1 MAHRACFAGHLYGR
15 LSGRNAAHHG
25 APRSGGATVE
35 TASRGVSTEV
45 GRTERAYV
53 HRLVALFC
61 AGWAVIYLDRTI
73 LYPLLTVIA
82 GEFGLTGFQTG
93 LISGT
98 YFTLYVAAMLPAGLL
113 AERVGLKRTLVLFSC
128 VLAVGVAG
136 FGFAAVN
143 YLAVLAM
150 AGLHGAGAGSYYT
163 MAYSITIH
171 TVPSRNRGMASG
183 VINGGMSLG
192 LAMGLALAGPLYHGT
207 GSWRMPFLILAV
219 PTFVLAAL
227 FHGAI
232 REVPIAARRTTPVWA
247 LLRDPTLLRMN
258 LTGFCVL
265 YGWWVLLSWGP
276 VFFQSERNVGLTM
289 SGLYTLVVAV
299 TAIPS
304 GLLLGRWSDHI
315 GRKRIILT
323 MLPLMALSLA
333 LIPQVQSRTGMLLA
347 LMAYGVV
354 GKLAWDP
361 LAISWLGDYAA
372 RHRPEAVGTAVALFS
387 FLSVLSAV
395 VGPPL
400 TGWIKDITGSL
411 AGGFYVAAGLALVG
425 FCLSLGPAD
434 GSAGAIS

>member
-1 MAHRACFAGHLYGR
+1 MTA
-15 LSGRNAAHHG
+15 N
-25 APRSGGATVE
+25 GGPGGVTLE
-35 TASRGVSTEV
+35 TASQTVLGAE
-45 GRTERAYV
+45 GRAERTYV
-53 HRLVALFC
+53 QRLVVLFC
-61 AGWAVIYLDRTI
+61 AGWAVVYADRTI

-82 GEFGLTGFQTG
+82 SEFGLTGFQTG

-113 AERVGLKRTLVLFSC
+113 AERLGLKRTLVLFSC
-128 VLAVGVAG
+128 VLTVGVAG
-136 FGFAAVN
+136 FGFGAVN

-150 AGLHGAGAGSYYT
+150 VGLHGAGAGSYYT

-171 TVPSRNRGMASG
+171 TVPSRNRGIAAG

-192 LAMGLALAGPLYHGT
+192 LGVGLALAGPLYHAT
-207 GSWRMPFLILAV
+207 GSWRVPFLILAV
-219 PTFVLAAL
+219 PTLLMAVL
-227 FHGAI
+227 FQGAI
-232 REVPIAARRTTPVWA
+232 REVPIAGRRTTPVWE

-276 VFFQSERNVGLTM
+276 VFFQSERNLGLTM
-289 SGLYTLVVAV
+289 SGLYTLVIAV

-304 GLLLGRWSDHI
+304 GLLLGRASDHI

-333 LIPQVQSRTGMLLA
+333 VIPQVQSRTGMLLA

-361 LAISWLGDYAA
+361 LAISWLGDYVA
-372 RHRPEAVGTAVALFS
+372 RHRPEAVGAAVALFS

-400 TGWIKDITGSL
+400 TGWIKDVTGSL
-411 AGGFYVAAGLALVG
+411 AGGFYVAAGQALVG
-425 FCLSLGPAD
+425 FVLSLGPVD
-434 GSAGAIS
+434 SGARART

>member
-1 MAHRACFAGHLYGR
+1 ML
-15 LSGRNAAHHG
+15 
-25 APRSGGATVE
+25 E
-35 TASRGVSTEV
+35 TASQARLGAE
-45 GRTERAYV
+45 GRAERTYLQ
-53 HRLVALFC
+53 RLVALFC
-61 AGWAVIYLDRTI
+61 AGWAVIYVDRTI

-82 GEFGLTGFQTG
+82 SDFGLTGFQTG

-113 AERVGLKRTLVLFSC
+113 AERLGLKRTLVLFSL
-128 VLAVGVAG
+128 VSAVGILG
-136 FGFAAVN
+136 FGVAAVD
-143 YLAVLAM
+143 YLALLAM
-150 AGLHGAGAGSYYT
+150 AGVHGAGAGSYYT

-171 TVPSRNRGMASG
+171 TVPSRNRGIASA

-192 LAMGLALAGPLYHGT
+192 LALGLALAGPLYHAT
-207 GSWRMPFLILAV
+207 GSWRTPFLILAV
-219 PTFVLAAL
+219 PTFLMAAL
-227 FHGAI
+227 FQRAI
-232 REVPIAARRTTPVWA
+232 REVPIPRRRDIPIWD

-258 LTGFCVL
+258 LSGFCVL

-289 SGLYTLVVAV
+289 SGLYTLVIAV

-304 GLLLGRWSDHI
+304 GLVLGRLSDHI

-333 LIPQVQSRTGMLLA
+333 VIPQVQSRTGMLVA

-361 LAISWLGDYAA
+361 LAVSWLGDYVA
-372 RHRPEAVGTAVALFS
+372 RYRPEAVGTAVALFS
-387 FLSVLSAV
+387 FLSVTSAV

-400 TGWIKDITGSL
+400 TGWIKDVTGSL

-425 FCLSLGPAD
+425 FVLSLGPAD
-434 GSAGAIS
+434 SGARARS

>member
-1 MAHRACFAGHLYGR
+1 V
-15 LSGRNAAHHG
+15 
-25 APRSGGATVE
+25 TVE
-35 TASRGVSTEV
+35 TVSRAAPGVESLAE
-45 GRTERAYV
+45 RTYV
-53 HRLVALFC
+53 QRLVALFC
-61 AGWAVIYLDRTI
+61 AGWAVIYADRTI

-82 GEFGLTGFQTG
+82 SEFGLTGFQTG

-113 AERVGLKRTLVLFSC
+113 SERLGLKRTLVLFSF
-128 VLAVGVAG
+128 VSAVGMAG
-136 FGFAAVN
+136 FGSATVN
-143 YLAVLAM
+143 FLALLAM
-150 AGLHGAGAGSYYT
+150 AGIHGAGAGSYYT

-171 TVPSRNRGMASG
+171 TVPSRNRGIASG

-192 LAMGLALAGPLYHGT
+192 LAVGLALAGPLYHAT
-207 GSWRMPFLILAV
+207 GSWRIPFLILAV
-219 PTFVLAAL
+219 PTFLMAAL
-227 FHGAI
+227 FQRAI
-232 REVPIAARRTTPVWA
+232 REVPVSRRRDVPVWD

-258 LTGFCVL
+258 LSAFCVL

-276 VFFQSERNVGLTM
+276 VFFQSERNLGLTM
-289 SGLYTLVVAV
+289 SGLYTLVIAV
-299 TAIPS
+299 TAMPS
-304 GLLLGRWSDHI
+304 GLLLGRLSDRI

-333 LIPQVQSRTGMLLA
+333 VIPQVQSRTGMLLA

-361 LAISWLGDYAA
+361 LAISWLGDYVA
-372 RHRPEAVGTAVALFS
+372 RYRPEAVGTAVALFS

-400 TGWIKDITGSL
+400 TGWIKDVTGSL

-425 FCLSLGPAD
+425 FALSLGPAD
-434 GSAGAIS
+434 GAAGATS

>member
-1 MAHRACFAGHLYGR
+1 M
-15 LSGRNAAHHG
+15 
-25 APRSGGATVE
+25 E
-35 TASRGVSTEV
+35 TASQARLGAE
-45 GRTERAYV
+45 GRAERTYLQ
-53 HRLVALFC
+53 RLVALFC
-61 AGWAVIYLDRTI
+61 AGWAVIYVDRTI

-82 GEFGLTGFQTG
+82 SDFGLTGFQTG

-113 AERVGLKRTLVLFSC
+113 AERLGLKRTLVLFSL
-128 VLAVGVAG
+128 VSAVGILG
-136 FGFAAVN
+136 FGVAAVD
-143 YLAVLAM
+143 YLALLAM
-150 AGLHGAGAGSYYT
+150 AGVHGAGAGSYYT

-171 TVPSRNRGMASG
+171 TVPSRNRGIASA

-192 LAMGLALAGPLYHGT
+192 LALGLALAGPLYHAT
-207 GSWRMPFLILAV
+207 GSWRTPFLILAV
-219 PTFVLAAL
+219 PTFLMAAL
-227 FHGAI
+227 FQRAI
-232 REVPIAARRTTPVWA
+232 REVPIPRRRDIPIWD

-258 LTGFCVL
+258 LSGFCVL

-289 SGLYTLVVAV
+289 SGLYTLVIAV

-304 GLLLGRWSDHI
+304 GLVLGRLSDHI

-333 LIPQVQSRTGMLLA
+333 VIPQVQSRTGMLVA

-361 LAISWLGDYAA
+361 LAVSWLGDYVA
-372 RHRPEAVGTAVALFS
+372 RYRPEAVGTAVALFS
-387 FLSVLSAV
+387 FLSVTSAV

-400 TGWIKDITGSL
+400 TGWIKDVTGSL

-425 FCLSLGPAD
+425 FVLSLGPAD
-434 GSAGAIS
+434 SGARARS

>member
-1 MAHRACFAGHLYGR
+1 M
-15 LSGRNAAHHG
+15 
-25 APRSGGATVE
+25 E
-35 TASRGVSTEV
+35 TASQAALVQEDRAE
-45 GRTERAYV
+45 RTYV

-61 AGWAVIYLDRTI
+61 AGWAVIYVDRTI

-82 GEFGLTGFQTG
+82 SEFGLSGFQTG

-113 AERVGLKRTLVLFSC
+113 AERLGLKRTLVLFSL
-128 VLAVGVAG
+128 VSAVGMAG
-136 FGFAAVN
+136 FGVAAVN
-143 YLAVLAM
+143 YLALLAV

-171 TVPSRNRGMASG
+171 TVPSRIRGIASG
-183 VINGGMSLG
+183 VINGGMSVG
-192 LAMGLALAGPLYHGT
+192 LAVGLAVAGPLYHAV

-219 PTFVLAAL
+219 PTFLMAAL
-227 FHGAI
+227 FQGAI
-232 REVPIAARRTTPVWA
+232 REVSISRRRETPIWD

-258 LTGFCVL
+258 LSAFCVL
-265 YGWWVLLSWGP
+265 YGWWVLLSWAP
-276 VFFQSERNVGLTM
+276 VFFQTERHVGLTM

-304 GLLLGRWSDHI
+304 GLLLGRLSDHI

-333 LIPQVQSRTGMLLA
+333 VIPQVYSRTGMLLA

-361 LAISWLGDYAA
+361 LAISWLGDYVA

-400 TGWIKDITGSL
+400 TGWIKDVTGSL

-425 FCLSLGPAD
+425 FVLSLGPAD
-434 GSAGAIS
+434 DPARARS

>member
-1 MAHRACFAGHLYGR
+1 MTASRD
-15 LSGRNAAHHG
+15 
-25 APRSGGATVE
+25 PGGVMLE
-35 TASRGVSTEV
+35 TASQARLGAE
-45 GRTERAYV
+45 GRAERTYLQ
-53 HRLVALFC
+53 RLVALFC
-61 AGWAVIYLDRTI
+61 AGWAVIYVDRTI

-82 GEFGLTGFQTG
+82 SDFGLTGFQTG

-113 AERVGLKRTLVLFSC
+113 AERLGLKRTLVLFSL
-128 VLAVGVAG
+128 VSAVGILG
-136 FGFAAVN
+136 FGVAAVD
-143 YLAVLAM
+143 YLALLAM
-150 AGLHGAGAGSYYT
+150 AGVHGAGAGSYYT

-171 TVPSRNRGMASG
+171 TVPSRNRGIASA

-192 LAMGLALAGPLYHGT
+192 LALGLALAGPLYHAT
-207 GSWRMPFLILAV
+207 GSWRTPFLILAV
-219 PTFVLAAL
+219 PTFLMAAL
-227 FHGAI
+227 FQRAI
-232 REVPIAARRTTPVWA
+232 REVPIPRRRDIPIWD

-258 LTGFCVL
+258 LSGFCVL

-289 SGLYTLVVAV
+289 SGLYTLVIAV

-304 GLLLGRWSDHI
+304 GLVLGRLSDHI

-333 LIPQVQSRTGMLLA
+333 VIPQVQSRTGMLVA

-361 LAISWLGDYAA
+361 LAVSWLGDYVA
-372 RHRPEAVGTAVALFS
+372 RYRPEAVGTAVALFS
-387 FLSVLSAV
+387 FLSVTSAV

-400 TGWIKDITGSL
+400 TGWIKDVTGSL

-425 FCLSLGPAD
+425 FVLSLGPAD
-434 GSAGAIS
+434 SGARARS

>member
-1 MAHRACFAGHLYGR
+1 MLG
-15 LSGRNAAHHG
+15 
-25 APRSGGATVE
+25 
-35 TASRGVSTEV
+35 TASQARLGAE
-45 GRTERAYV
+45 GRAERTYLQ
-53 HRLVALFC
+53 RLVALFC
-61 AGWAVIYLDRTI
+61 AGWAVIYVDRTI

-82 GEFGLTGFQTG
+82 SDFGLTGFQTG

-113 AERVGLKRTLVLFSC
+113 AERLGLKRTLVLFSL
-128 VLAVGVAG
+128 VSAVGILG
-136 FGFAAVN
+136 FGVAAVD
-143 YLAVLAM
+143 YLALLAM
-150 AGLHGAGAGSYYT
+150 AGVHGAGAGSYYT

-171 TVPSRNRGMASG
+171 TVPSRNRGIASA

-192 LAMGLALAGPLYHGT
+192 LALGLALAGPLYHAT
-207 GSWRMPFLILAV
+207 GSWRTPFLILAV
-219 PTFVLAAL
+219 PTFLMAAL
-227 FHGAI
+227 FQRAI
-232 REVPIAARRTTPVWA
+232 REVPIPRRRDIPIWD

-258 LTGFCVL
+258 LSGFCVL

-289 SGLYTLVVAV
+289 SGLYTLVIAV

-304 GLLLGRWSDHI
+304 GLVLGRLSDHI
-315 GRKRIILT
+315 GRKRIILA

-333 LIPQVQSRTGMLLA
+333 VIPQVQSRTGMLVA

-361 LAISWLGDYAA
+361 LAVSWLGDYVA
-372 RHRPEAVGTAVALFS
+372 RYRPEAVGTAVALFS
-387 FLSVLSAV
+387 FLSVTSAV

-400 TGWIKDITGSL
+400 TGWIKDVTGSL

-425 FCLSLGPAD
+425 FVLSLGPAD
-434 GSAGAIS
+434 SGARARS

>member
-1 MAHRACFAGHLYGR
+1 M
-15 LSGRNAAHHG
+15 
-25 APRSGGATVE
+25 VE
-35 TASRGVSTEV
+35 TTSPTSLAVE
-45 GRTERAYV
+45 GRADGAYV
-53 HRLVALFC
+53 RRLVALFC
-61 AGWAVIYLDRTI
+61 AGWAVIYVDRTI

-82 GEFGLTGFQTG
+82 REFGLTGFQTG

-113 AERVGLKRTLVLFSC
+113 SERLGLKRTLVLFSF
-128 VLAVGVAG
+128 VSAVGMAG
-136 FGFAAVN
+136 FGSAAVN
-143 YLAVLAM
+143 FLALLAM
-150 AGLHGAGAGSYYT
+150 AGIHGAGAGSYYT
-163 MAYSITIH
+163 MAYSITIR
-171 TVPSRNRGMASG
+171 TVSSRNRGIASG

-192 LAMGLALAGPLYHGT
+192 LAMGLALAGPLYHAT
-207 GSWRMPFLILAV
+207 GSWRIPFLILAV
-219 PTFVLAAL
+219 PTFLMAAL

-232 REVPIAARRTTPVWA
+232 REVPIAGRRTTPVWD
-247 LLRDPTLLRMN
+247 LVRDPTLLRMN

-276 VFFQSERNVGLTM
+276 VFFQSERNLGLTM

-299 TAIPS
+299 TAIPA
-304 GLLLGRWSDHI
+304 GLLLGRLSDRI

-361 LAISWLGDYAA
+361 LAISWLGDYVA
-372 RHRPEAVGTAVALFS
+372 RYRPEAVGTAVALFS
-387 FLSVLSAV
+387 FISVLSAV

-400 TGWIKDITGSL
+400 TGWIKDVTGSL
-411 AGGFYVAAGLALVG
+411 AGGFYVAAGLAIVG
-425 FCLSLGPAD
+425 FVLSLGPAD
-434 GSAGAIS
+434 HTTDARS

>member
-1 MAHRACFAGHLYGR
+1 MEIA
-15 LSGRNAAHHG
+15 SET
-25 APRSGGATVE
+25 APR
-35 TASRGVSTEV
+35 TENKA
-45 GRTERAYV
+45 ERAYV
-53 HRLVALFC
+53 RRLVALFC
-61 AGWAVIYLDRTI
+61 AGWAVIYVDRTI

-82 GEFGLTGFQTG
+82 REFGLTGFQTG
-93 LISGT
+93 LISAT

-113 AERVGLKRTLVLFSC
+113 SERLGLKRTLVLFSL
-128 VLAVGVAG
+128 VSAVGMAG
-136 FGFAAVN
+136 FGGAAVSFSA
-143 YLAVLAM
+143 LLVM
-150 AGLHGAGAGSYYT
+150 AGIHGAGAGSYYT

-171 TVPSRNRGMASG
+171 TVPSRSRGIASG

-192 LAMGLALAGPLYHGT
+192 LAAGLALAGPLYYAT

-219 PTFVLAAL
+219 PTLLMAAL
-227 FHGAI
+227 FQRAI
-232 REVPIAARRTTPVWA
+232 REVPIPRRRDVPVWE

-258 LTGFCVL
+258 LSAFCVL

-276 VFFQSERNVGLTM
+276 VFFQSERNLGLTM
-289 SGLYTLVVAV
+289 SGLYTLVIAV
-299 TAIPS
+299 TAMPS
-304 GLLLGRWSDHI
+304 GLLLGRLSDRI

-333 LIPQVQSRTGMLLA
+333 VLPQVESRAGMLLA

-361 LAISWLGDYAA
+361 LGISWLGDYVA
-372 RHRPEAVGTAVALFS
+372 RYRPEAVGTAVALFS

-400 TGWIKDITGSL
+400 TGWIKDVTGSL

-425 FCLSLGPAD
+425 FVLSLGPAD
-434 GSAGAIS
+434 GLAEATS

>member
-1 MAHRACFAGHLYGR
+1 M
-15 LSGRNAAHHG
+15 
-25 APRSGGATVE
+25 E
-35 TASRGVSTEV
+35 TASQAALVQEDRAE
-45 GRTERAYV
+45 RTYV

-61 AGWAVIYLDRTI
+61 AGWAVIYVDRTI

-82 GEFGLTGFQTG
+82 SEFGLSGFQTG

-113 AERVGLKRTLVLFSC
+113 AERLGLKRTLVLFSL
-128 VLAVGVAG
+128 VSAVGMAG
-136 FGFAAVN
+136 FGVAAVN
-143 YLAVLAM
+143 YLALLAV

-171 TVPSRNRGMASG
+171 TVPSRIRGIASG
-183 VINGGMSLG
+183 VINGGMSVG
-192 LAMGLALAGPLYHGT
+192 LAVGLAVAGPLYHAV
-207 GSWRMPFLILAV
+207 GSWRTPFLILAV
-219 PTFVLAAL
+219 PTFLMAVL
-227 FHGAI
+227 FQGAI
-232 REVPIAARRTTPVWA
+232 REVSISRRRETSIWD

-258 LTGFCVL
+258 LSAFCVL
-265 YGWWVLLSWGP
+265 YGWWVLLSWAP
-276 VFFQSERNVGLTM
+276 VFFQTERHVGLTM

-304 GLLLGRWSDHI
+304 GLLLGRLSDHI

-333 LIPQVQSRTGMLLA
+333 VIPQVYSRTGMLLA

-361 LAISWLGDYAA
+361 LAISWLGDYVA

-400 TGWIKDITGSL
+400 TGWIKDVTGSL

-425 FCLSLGPAD
+425 FVLSLGPAD
-434 GSAGAIS
+434 DPARARS

>member
-1 MAHRACFAGHLYGR
+1 
-15 LSGRNAAHHG
+15 
-25 APRSGGATVE
+25 VE
-35 TASRGVSTEV
+35 SLAE
-45 GRTERAYV
+45 RTYV
-53 HRLVALFC
+53 QRLVALFC
-61 AGWAVIYLDRTI
+61 AGWAVIYADRTI

-82 GEFGLTGFQTG
+82 SEFGLTGFQTG

-113 AERVGLKRTLVLFSC
+113 SERLGLKRTLVLFSF
-128 VLAVGVAG
+128 VSAVGMAG
-136 FGFAAVN
+136 FGSATVN
-143 YLAVLAM
+143 FLALLAM
-150 AGLHGAGAGSYYT
+150 AGIHGAGAGSYYT

-171 TVPSRNRGMASG
+171 TVPSRNRGIASG

-192 LAMGLALAGPLYHGT
+192 LAVGLALAGPLYHAT
-207 GSWRMPFLILAV
+207 GSWRIPFLILAV
-219 PTFVLAAL
+219 PTFLMAAL
-227 FHGAI
+227 FQRAI
-232 REVPIAARRTTPVWA
+232 REVPVSRRRDVPVWD

-258 LTGFCVL
+258 LSAFCVL

-276 VFFQSERNVGLTM
+276 VFFQSERNLGLTM
-289 SGLYTLVVAV
+289 SGLYTLVIAV
-299 TAIPS
+299 TAMPS
-304 GLLLGRWSDHI
+304 GLLLGRLSDRI

-333 LIPQVQSRTGMLLA
+333 VIPQVQSRTGMLLA

-361 LAISWLGDYAA
+361 LAISWLGDYVA
-372 RHRPEAVGTAVALFS
+372 RYRPEAVGTAVALFS

-400 TGWIKDITGSL
+400 TGWIKDVTGSL

-425 FCLSLGPAD
+425 FALSLGPAD
-434 GSAGAIS
+434 GAAGATS